1 MAPFNN
7 ADPKILRHQATSVL
21 TSDASSDGGHP
32 ASITGG
38 HDANRS
44 RHDSFEYEGDFVD
57 QQLFFVTSYSDF
69 DKLAHGPRGH
79 SAKHTLRVYR
89 FHTDGSLVLLHVA
102 GEGSKVINP
111 AFSRFHP
118 RLNVVYT
125 CTEDIEE
132 NGKILAYEIHPDG
145 SLLEIGSVDAGGTST
160 CYLTIDRDQRH
171 LIAVNYWD
179 SSLVVIPLIRE
190 TGQFAGPIQ
199 NIYDPRQGQAMIAAA
214 KKHGGVNHSHNDES
228 TIAQRQVDPHSHAL
242 VLDPFEGCVA
252 YVPDLGKDLIREF
265 WYDKQCGK
273 IGCEM
278 NKLPSGLA
286 TGRPDGPRYLEF
298 HPKFSV
304 VYVIN
309 ELSSTVAVF
318 SIDKELLSE
327 ISRATK
333 LKEPMDR
340 FKGRST
346 LKLIQSIKTVPS
358 AFPTQMNTCGRICVH
373 QSGRF
378 VIVSNRG
385 HESITIFRV
394 KQSNGGS
401 GKGLRGTLAQVG
413 FFHTRGETPR
423 HFHFDHSGQFLIVAN
438 QDSDTIAVFSFNLT
452 SGKIEFTGNE
462 YRVPSPNFICSCPM
476 VDRESDEDDIQAREK
491 VGYTITATNN
501 EDNGSTIPASVEF
514 DPSKKN
520 SVDLQSELETARR
533 EIAELRKQMSSFT
546 TGERV

>member
-1 MAPFNN
+1 MVPYNGERTLEHQVTS
-7 ADPKILRHQATSVL
+7 ILT
-21 TSDASSDGGHP
+21 TDAS
-32 ASITGG
+32 I
-38 HDANRS
+38 DANSPATRS
-44 RHDSFEYEGDFVD
+44 FAGSQDADARGVDEID

-79 SAKHTLRVYR
+79 AGKHTLRVYR
-89 FHTDGSLVLLHVA
+89 FLADGSLVLLHIS
-102 GEGSKVINP
+102 GEGSKLINP

-125 CTEDIEE
+125 CTENIEE
-132 NGKILAYEIHPDG
+132 NGQIYAYELHSDG
-145 SLLEIGSVDAGGTST
+145 SLTEIGHVDAGGTST
-160 CYLTIDRDQRH
+160 CYLTFDREQRH

-179 SSLVVIPLIRE
+179 SSLVVIPLSKE
-190 TGQFAGPIQ
+190 TGEFTGPIQ
-199 NIYDPRQGQAMIAAA
+199 SVYDPRQGKAMLAAA
-214 KKHGGVNHSHNDES
+214 KKDGGVNHSMNDES

-265 WYDKQCGK
+265 MYDNKAGK
-273 IGCEM
+273 IECEF
-278 NKLPSGLA
+278 NVLPSGLS
-286 TGRPDGPRYLEF
+286 TGKPDGPRYIDF
-298 HPKFSV
+298 HPRFNVCYV
-304 VYVIN
+304 VN

-318 SIDKELLSE
+318 SIDRELLSE

-333 LKEPMDR
+333 LGLPMDK

-358 AFPTQMNTCGRICVH
+358 AFPTTMNTCGRICVH

-394 KQSNGGS
+394 KQGCGS
-401 GKGLRGTLAQVG
+401 KGKAIRGTLTQVG

-423 HFHFDHSGQFLIVAN
+423 HYQFDGSGQFLIVAN

-452 SGKIEFTGNE
+452 SGEIKYTGNE
-462 YRVPSPNFICSCPM
+462 YRVPSPNFVCCCPM
-476 VDRESDEDDIQAREK
+476 VDRYSDGDNQAYEK
-491 VGYTITATNN
+491 VGYTFPAV
-501 EDNGSTIPASVEF
+501 EDNVSSTVPTSVEF
-514 DPSKKN
+514 DPTKKN
-520 SVDLQSELETARR
+520 SMDIQSELELARK
-533 EIAELRKQMSSFT
+533 EIAELKKQLSNIT
-546 TGERV
+546 AEQKA